1 MATAPSTAACRT
13 ERAVK
18 IDASGAMK
26 GPKSKPIACVWAQR
40 KVTQT
45 WYLIVARPLSLPPR
59 RPAVL
64 RTNIIRVAVG
74 DVSKRQARVPWDLR
88 DDFGGITPLRTD
100 NRRATIAP
108 DLSRKDPLHDRAR
121 LAEIHPAHV
130 ALLQRGHHLSHV
142 LHASRTDVLHHAFDC
157 GFCF

>member
-1 MATAPSTAACRT
+1 
-13 ERAVK
+13 
-18 IDASGAMK
+18 MK

-74 DVSKRQARVPWDLR
+74 DVSKDKRASHGT
-88 DDFGGITPLRTD
+88 F
-100 NRRATIAP
+100 ATISVV
-108 DLSRKDPLHDRAR
+108 SRRFGQTIAEPRSRQIYPAR
-121 LAEIHPAHV
+121 TPFTIAL
-130 ALLQRGHHLSHV
+130 ALLKSILP
-142 LHASRTDVLHHAFDC
+142 T
-157 GFCF
+157 